1 VPSEIRQA
9 VDEVVEGKH
18 EMISTLLS
26 HSIYPRIVESSPINI
41 VSNSAGNNRSPAFAA
56 RGKKKGIKGL
66 LPLLIAAK
74 VKLGVLATLAYFAIG
89 LIAKKAILAS
99 LISLAISAFVGL
111 RSLWNG
117 GKNVYHHDLTAYNNG
132 WSSGS
137 VGGWSAGGWS
147 APVSGGHG
155 GWSNSGSAG
164 WEDPHAYS
172 HSQAYSGYHH

>member
-1 VPSEIRQA
+1 
-9 VDEVVEGKH
+9 
-18 EMISTLLS
+18 
-26 HSIYPRIVESSPINI
+26 
-41 VSNSAGNNRSPAFAA
+41 
-56 RGKKKGIKGL
+56 
-66 LPLLIAAK
+66 LIAAK
-74 VKLGVLATLAYFAIG
+74 VKLGVLATLAYFAVG

-111 RSLWNG
+111 RSLWSG

-132 WSSGS
+132 WAGGS
-137 VGGWSAGGWS
+137 VSGGWSAPIASGWS

-155 GWSNSGSAG
+155 GWSNNGGSAG